1 MRLERLLEQGIHPS
15 LEVQG
20 IYLGFGHLGVVGN
33 AGASKYQVKQLWE
46 MSLPEK
52 ERRVQCC
59 DIVTDWLLWVDREC
73 HEVRLW
79 IQNGQIL

>member
-1 MRLERLLEQGIHPS
+1 MKRVLERGIHPS

-20 IYLGFGHLGVVGN
+20 TYLGLGHLRVVGN
-33 AGASKYQVKQLWE
+33 VGDSKYQVKQLWE

-59 DIVTDWLLWVDREC
+59 DTVSGWVLWADREC